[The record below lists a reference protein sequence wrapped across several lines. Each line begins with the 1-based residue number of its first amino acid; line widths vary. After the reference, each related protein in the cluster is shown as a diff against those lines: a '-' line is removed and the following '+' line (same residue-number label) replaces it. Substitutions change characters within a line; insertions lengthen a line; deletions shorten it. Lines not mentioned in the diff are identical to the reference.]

1 MLEFSK
7 KRIILDHLS
16 GINKTQ
22 RLHELFINTPILN
35 FLELTN
41 FHSILTMNNIA
52 VANFK
57 SLLEKTIAAREKKE
71 LETKPLD
78 ELYSV
83 ILDNPAKRFKKSNEN
98 KDEYVLKLED
108 SDTVTKLVQEFFKA
122 CLAIGNTGE
131 LVNYLTETLLITLT
145 WSRISLILSILGGL
159 ITDSPTTFGILLQLG
174 GDISHP
180 DSTLQPVIQIT
191 IPQIFKYIAPLL
203 EIEISSLEL
212 RIGIISF
219 MLIILKQHP
228 RAMMEITS
236 ASSTN
241 SNLPLALDIIIAI
254 LKYISGFN
262 RNLNKKELEC
272 IEVGRQMID
281 ALLIGKNCGGI
292 GCVSHYQIIEMLP
305 KIYGSPVRGHFINV
319 HWSME
324 KFINDLSRRRK
335 RLAFLMMPPDA
346 SWPLISQYSRNHE
359 FIDFANLGNY
369 NSFSCDY
376 EQFIDQG
383 HVASFYS
390 RFNDM
395 LFQRAPFEEVRALI
409 KIMKS
414 QLHSH
419 GLEPLREAFFTK
431 VHDVIVTMQQR
442 SNFKDPQEDATLPL
456 SSEKI
461 IIPENLDFWEFT
473 IELGDQLYGLVSRT
487 PDYMKYQDVL
497 TEFYHMVYPKHGNHF
512 SRSVPK
518 DNTLTW
524 LLVQLCQIDKI
535 FQVLTEDLSND
546 ERLFS
551 RLLQLYN
558 DQQTKSKDAFYLRD
572 LSVPCIT
579 VLQRGFY
586 RDQNNLKARH
596 PHHLE
601 KPLAYSFAVINP
613 IRGYCQAVKNKVINN
628 YNLFRN
634 LSIEE
639 TIKLA
644 LHSQF
649 TKTLVADTILVHLYP
664 AESAEVERLGF
675 PEAKFKKGG
684 NVGYKLLEFININ
697 HKHRLSE
704 LIYKMSPLFETGLAS
719 SLDKKDLCVSPYMLD
734 VLYKIIYIAPWS
746 LEVPFK
752 EILDKLK
759 RLDKY
764 NKHTKG
770 HLEGGGGDGG
780 GGSGST
786 STDSDLRNLTD
797 PELRLQHIIL
807 QLLSHRFHRL
817 LKYSAKAPELLHY
830 IKYSVSNLEHRQ
842 TYRDVETFA
851 IHIMMMQ
858 VDVKFIRSIADPAR
872 EKPVW
877 FPESE
882 LLARYMIFTLARLI
896 KLRGLNDFHDMES
909 LLLSIYPVPIQWSA
923 TTLSYF
929 PEPLRTHLITQQ
941 PEVLIIPPFTDQD
954 MNLALEPGNF
964 FLLVS
969 DTTLAPEGEEI
980 LKEHYSKLEHQ
991 PIFLCSV
998 WKIGCKRKS
1007 LNPDMMSTLRKVLLQ
1022 FPPSKMASYTMTLI
1036 DFIIEKIETDSDT
1049 DSTPVEV
1056 CHQMLDELIWRY
1068 QILSFEHVL
1077 FALVKGHSEKNST
1090 AFKILEY
1097 LLIESNG
1104 YSDRVQYFISLGFSH
1119 RYWVE
1124 DDHHDKM
1131 MKYLERYPE
1140 YFQYEAYAM
1149 DGYETITKTLEP
1161 PLTTH
1166 MPIYYTNAIRK
1177 SLPILDIVI
1186 GRLIEFGEQEL
1197 LIKILDDYRH
1207 IYKYHQTPLCFV
1219 RDLFC
1224 YYYSSRVLREQA
1236 ITTRLIKLLD
1246 FDEFEFESELLQ
1258 YGSNNF
1264 FETFDVTYFE
1274 KVLHKL
1280 ADSVSQEK
1288 YAPKRDSKLPERHFR
1303 EIPNPVVLSLHI
1315 ACIEILA
1322 IPVKSEDIVK
1332 ATLDI
1337 VVRANGSKK
1346 ISLQQS
1352 AIHAIA
1358 LLYSF
1363 LPVEEFVYKM
1373 FDEMAVCISTDPH
1386 LGEFSQEF
1394 NLIQNKP
1401 IQPYFGINSYQT
1413 INDTQ
1418 WPFSAH
1424 STQAF
1429 STMFPYI
1436 FNVYTSNL
1444 YNFTSNVANS
1454 FLTFMHSLLH
1464 YSNTEVLQVLFT
1476 KLTIIRENVKTDIQL
1491 LYLCALF
1498 GPVIHRLVTNSL
1510 VFSEFILHIFQLLNE
1525 VTLNMRLETCG
1536 DTTVAL
1542 EQVYD
1547 FLHYVKSFLLHDPV
1561 AFANVQQIIR
1571 MMKIPV
1577 QSRLCGFH
1585 I

>member
-1 MLEFSK
+1 
-7 KRIILDHLS
+7 
-16 GINKTQ
+16 
-22 RLHELFINTPILN
+22 
-35 FLELTN
+35 
-41 FHSILTMNNIA
+41 MNNTDPA
-52 VANFK
+52 ANFK
-57 SLLEKTIAAREKKE
+57 SLLERTIAAREKKE

-83 ILDNPAKRFKKSNEN
+83 IFDNPAKRFKKSNEN
-98 KDEYVLKLED
+98 KDEYILELED

-159 ITDSPTTFGILLQLG
+159 ITDSPITFGILLQLG

-180 DSTLQPVIQIT
+180 DSTLQPVIHIT
-191 IPQIFKYIAPLL
+191 IPQIFKYITPLL
-203 EIEISSLEL
+203 EVSSLEL

-228 RAMMEITS
+228 RAMTEITS

-241 SNLPLALDIIIAI
+241 SNLALDIIIAI
-254 LKYISGFN
+254 LKYINEFSQNF
-262 RNLNKKELEC
+262 NKKELEC

-292 GCVSHYQIIEMLP
+292 G
-305 KIYGSPVRGHFINV
+305 SPVRGHFINV

-324 KFINDLSRRRK
+324 KFVNDLLRRRK
-335 RLAFLMMPPDA
+335 RLAFLMMSP
-346 SWPLISQYSRNHE
+346 
-359 FIDFANLGNY
+359 
-369 NSFSCDY
+369 
-376 EQFIDQG
+376 G

-390 RFNDM
+390 RFNDL

-414 QLHSH
+414 QLHPHSH

-442 SNFKDPQEDATLPL
+442 SNFKDPREDATLPL
-456 SSEKI
+456 SPEKT
-461 IIPENLDFWEFT
+461 IIPENLDFWEFI
-473 IELGDQLYGLVSRT
+473 IELGDQLYGLVART

-512 SRSVPK
+512 SRSVHK

-535 FQVLTEDLSND
+535 FQVLTEDLDND

-572 LSVPCIT
+572 LSVPCILI
-579 VLQRGFY
+579 LQHGKY
-586 RDQNNLKARH
+586 RDRNNLKARH
-596 PHHLE
+596 PHILE
-601 KPLAYSFAVINP
+601 KPLAYSHTIINP
-613 IRGYCQAVKNKVINN
+613 VRAYFQAVYRTNVTN
-628 YNLFRN
+628 YKLFRN

-639 TIKLA
+639 TIKIA
-644 LHSQF
+644 LHSQCA
-649 TKTLVADTILVHLYP
+649 KNQVADTILVHLYP
-664 AESAEVERLGF
+664 AELTQVGKLGF

-684 NVGYKLLEFININ
+684 NVGYKLLEFINIS

-704 LIYKMSPLFETGLAS
+704 LIYRMSLFETGPAS
-719 SLDKKDLCVSPYMLD
+719 SLDKKDPCISPYILD

-746 LEVPFK
+746 LEVTFK
-752 EILDKLK
+752 EILDKLR
-759 RLDKY
+759 RLDKH
-764 NKHTKG
+764 NKHTK
-770 HLEGGGGDGG
+770 
-780 GGSGST
+780 
-786 STDSDLRNLTD
+786 
-797 PELRLQHIIL
+797 
-807 QLLSHRFHRL
+807 
-817 LKYSAKAPELLHY
+817 APDLLHY
-830 IKYSVSNLEHRQ
+830 IKYSVSYLEHRQ

-896 KLRGLNDFHDMES
+896 KLRGLNDVHDMES
-909 LLLSIYPVPIQWSA
+909 LILSIYPVSIQWST

-941 PEVLIIPPFTDQD
+941 TEILNVPPVPPFTDLE
-954 MNLALEPGNF
+954 MNSALEKGNF
-964 FLLVS
+964 FRLVS
-969 DTTLAPEGEEI
+969 DTTLALENEEI

-991 PIFLCSV
+991 PIFLCSL

-1007 LNPDMMSTLRKVLLQ
+1007 LNPDMMNTLRKVLLQ

-1036 DFIIEKIETDSDT
+1036 DFIIEKIETDSD
-1049 DSTPVEV
+1049 SSPVEV

-1077 FALVKGHSEKNST
+1077 FALIKGHSENNST

-1097 LLIESNG
+1097 LLIESNQ

-1149 DGYETITKTLEP
+1149 DGYETVTKQLEP
-1161 PLTTH
+1161 PLITH

-1186 GRLIEFGEQEL
+1186 GRLIEFEEQEL

-1236 ITTRLIKLLD
+1236 IATRLIKLLD
-1246 FDEFEFESELLQ
+1246 FDEYELESELLQ
-1258 YGSNNF
+1258 YGSNSLF
-1264 FETFDVTYFE
+1264 PVEIFDVPYFE
-1274 KVLHKL
+1274 KVFHKL

-1288 YAPKRDSKLPERHFR
+1288 FAPKRNSKLPERHFR
-1303 EIPNPVVLSLHI
+1303 EIPNPVVLALHI
-1315 ACIEILA
+1315 ACLEILA
-1322 IPVKSEDIVK
+1322 IPNKPEDIIK

-1346 ISLQQS
+1346 ISLKQS
-1352 AIHAIA
+1352 AIHTIA

-1373 FDEMAVCISTDPH
+1373 FDEIAVCISTDPH

-1401 IQPYFGINSYQT
+1401 IQPSKLSYFGINSYQT
-1413 INDTQ
+1413 INDPQ

-1424 STQAF
+1424 STQPF

-1436 FNVYTSNL
+1436 FNVYASNL
-1444 YNFTSNVANS
+1444 HNFTSNVANS

-1476 KLTIIRENVKTDIQL
+1476 KLTTIRENVKTDIQL

-1498 GPVIHRLVTNSL
+1498 GPVIHRLETN
-1510 VFSEFILHIFQLLNE
+1510 SEFILYIFQLLND
-1525 VTLNMRLETCG
+1525 VTLNMRLEICG

-1542 EQVYD
+1542 EQ
-1547 FLHYVKSFLLHDPV
+1547 SFLFNDPV

-1571 MMKIPV
+1571 MMKISV